1 MEGMT
6 DKQMNVF
13 LKMILELLDS
23 SANLEEAREKVKA
36 LLEM

>member
-23 SANLEEAREKVKA
+23 SENLEEAREKVKA
-36 LLEM
+36 LLEA